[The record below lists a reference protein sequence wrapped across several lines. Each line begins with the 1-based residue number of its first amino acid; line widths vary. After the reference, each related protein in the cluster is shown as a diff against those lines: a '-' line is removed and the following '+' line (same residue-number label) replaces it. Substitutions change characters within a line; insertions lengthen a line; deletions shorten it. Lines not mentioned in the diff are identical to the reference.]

1 MNTKRISTL
10 AWMCLAGSLVMPS
23 AAATENLL
31 RNGDFN
37 LGKVEERAS
46 QSFFVPGWRRTLFKP
61 TTLKLWMTHGKYD
74 ARIGKENQ
82 ALIFSWDATSSYQNF
97 SAAPGSEY
105 LLKCDTMVIDGKTA
119 RWEARIRVA
128 WYDEHRKQ
136 IGKTVVVARLK
147 KKEAP
152 SLKWAPLSGKAKS
165 PANTAYG
172 RILLDLVNSGSGQ
185 YFQRQYIDNVSVTG
199 KRGTANMPAS
209 FLSEPYDL
217 HLKSVVELSDVR
229 GDFNQWVED
238 GNGDKLTFSK
248 VSGPDW
254 LKVKADGSF
263 SGHAEFADVGEN
275 AFMIKADDGR
285 GGDTVC
291 KVIIPVTG
299 LLRIANVFS
308 ENMVLQR
315 GHDIPV
321 WGKALPKTTVKV
333 QFNQVEKTTQSDAS
347 GNWSL
352 TMPSMTVGGGALIVE
367 SGPRKVTLRNIL
379 VGDVWLCAGQ
389 SNMAWKMGNLKGAE
403 KAIQQATNP
412 KLRFMTSP
420 DTQDKKV
427 WSDLKKCAKWLVCN
441 PQTVKTISATG
452 YYFGAALQPKV
463 HVPIG
468 LISANHGGTRIET
481 WVPSLNSP
489 NAKIRYNSMI
499 APYTKLP
506 IKGMIWYQGESNIS
520 DGAAYTAK
528 LQALAKKWRGA
539 WKVGDFPLYL
549 VQLAPH
555 DYRGKNVYQLPEIW
569 AAQAKAAKVI
579 ANSGMVV
586 INDIGNLKNIHPQNK
601 APVGDRLAR
610 LALHQTYGQKKLV
623 PSGPIARRVSK
634 KGSSLVVRFDHSAE
648 GLSTRDGKPLTWFE
662 IAGVDG
668 RYVKAKAEVK
678 GSSVIVSA
686 PEVKSPQSVRFAWH
700 ETAEPNLINSEKLQA
715 GAFKL
720 TVK

>member
-1 MNTKRISTL
+1 MNTKLILILTGI
-10 AWMCLAGSLVMPS
+10 CLIASLVMAS
-23 AAATENLL
+23 AAATGNLL

-37 LGKVEERAS
+37 LGEAEERAAE
-46 QSFFVPGWRRTLFKP
+46 SFFVPGWRRTLFKP
-61 TTLKLWMTHGKYD
+61 TTLKLWLTNGKYD
-74 ARIGKENQ
+74 GRIGKENQ
-82 ALIFSWDATSSYQNF
+82 ALVVAWDATSIYQNF

-105 LLKCDTMVIDGKTA
+105 LLKCDTMVIDGKSL

-128 WYDEHRKQ
+128 WYDENRKQ
-136 IGKTVVVARLK
+136 IGKTAVVTRLK
-147 KKEAP
+147 KNEAP
-152 SLKWAPLSGKAKS
+152 SLKWALLSGKVQS

-217 HLKSVVELSDVR
+217 HLKPVVELSDVS
-229 GDFNQWVED
+229 GDLNQWVED

-254 LKVKADGSF
+254 LKVNVDGSY
-263 SGHAEFADVGEN
+263 SGRPQFKDVGEN
-275 AFMIKADDGR
+275 HFTIKADDGR
-285 GGDTVC
+285 GGASIC
-291 KVIIPVTG
+291 KVNIPVTG

-315 GHDIPV
+315 GHDISV
-321 WGKALPKTTVKV
+321 WGKALPKTVVKV
-333 QFNQVEKTTQSDAS
+333 KFNQIEKTTESDAS

-352 TMPSMTVGGGALIVE
+352 TVPSMKSGGGALVVV

-403 KAIQQATNP
+403 KTIQEAVNP

-427 WSDLKKCAKWLVCN
+427 WSELKKRAQWWVCN

-452 YYFGAALQPKV
+452 YYFGAVLQPKV

-468 LISANHGGTRIET
+468 LISSNHGGTRIET
-481 WVPSLNSP
+481 WVPSLNPP
-489 NAKIRYNSMI
+489 NTKIRYNSMI

-528 LQALAKKWRGA
+528 LQALAKKWRA
-539 WKVGDFPLYL
+539 VWNIGDFPIYL

-569 AAQAKAAKVI
+569 AAQAKAADVI
-579 ANSGMVV
+579 NDCGMVV
-586 INDIGNLKNIHPQNK
+586 INDIGNIQNIHPQNK
-601 APVGDRLAR
+601 APVGARLAR
-610 LALHQTYGQKKLV
+610 LALRHTYGEKKWV
-623 PSGPIARRVSK
+623 PTGPIARSVTK
-634 KGSSLVVRFDHSAE
+634 KGASLVVRFDYSAE
-648 GLSTRDGKPLTWFE
+648 GLSTRDRKPLTWFE
-662 IAGVDG
+662 IAGADG
-668 RYVKAKAEVK
+668 RYVKAKAVIQ
-678 GSSVIVSA
+678 GDSVSVSA
-686 PEVKSPQSVRFAWH
+686 PEVKVPQSVRFAWH